1 MTGGGG
7 RRNDDDWRGRFVSP
21 MPIDQPRLRKLTPEH
36 IKNVAG
42 RLKPGKVQSWSTTV
56 EGKRFPVKQLVRE
69 AAASLGGNLPPLSE
83 GTTAHEAVCVLS
95 HNGFTSRNESWGGG
109 ASIQVPASPGSPS
122 DNDQL
127 YGYILALRTLAETSW
142 LSPCVGG
149 SFSARWGAG
158 SNAPRPTGPE
168 YAPSGIA
175 VYRVAID
182 EVDNFIS
189 ITILRVIVRHS
200 AHALIEQAGKGSGE
214 VRNSLIDQ
222 IESVRVRRERAEGG
236 NKTVRDAELAELQT
250 FIYDISAGGQ
260 GRESE

>member
-1 MTGGGG
+1 
-7 RRNDDDWRGRFVSP
+7 

-42 RLKPGKVQSWSTTV
+42 RLKPGNVQSWSTTV

-127 YGYILALRTLAETSW
+127 YGYILALR
-142 LSPCVGG
+142 
-149 SFSARWGAG
+149 
-158 SNAPRPTGPE
+158 
-168 YAPSGIA
+168 
-175 VYRVAID
+175 
-182 EVDNFIS
+182 
-189 ITILRVIVRHS
+189 VIVRHS